1 MTLRARALP
10 SHPRWS
16 RPLCVGRAADCWP
29 WGGRFVAALDVA
41 VLALVGDGKRRIDE
55 LLDALNRDSFRN
67 GVRPY
72 QVKIDGDLRARLA
85 RAGCALDDLLT
96 WALESAAH
104 GPEPSLRNR

>member
-1 MTLRARALP
+1 MDAAEIADDSARASLAEP
-10 SHPRWS
+10 PVLVETFVRGASCR
-16 RPLCVGRAADCWP
+16 LLAVGGC
-29 WGGRFVAALDVA
+29 FVAALDVA
-41 VLALVGDGKRRIDE
+41 VLALVGDGKRRIDD

-96 WALESAAH
+96 
-104 GPEPSLRNR
+104 